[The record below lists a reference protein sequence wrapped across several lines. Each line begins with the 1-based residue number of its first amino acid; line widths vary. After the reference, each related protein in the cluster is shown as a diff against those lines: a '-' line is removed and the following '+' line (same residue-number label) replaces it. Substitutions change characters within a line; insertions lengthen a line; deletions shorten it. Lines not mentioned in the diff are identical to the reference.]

1 MAVLADGSV
10 EHKVRMEPKT
20 AARFLKLK
28 ARISASKDEEVY
40 RRVFQIVDALAEDTD
55 KGEKFF
61 KRKTDGTM
69 EEVHFFV

>member
-1 MAVLADGSV
+1 M
-10 EHKVRMEPKT
+10 EHRVTAPPKT
-20 AARFLKLK
+20 AARFQKLK
-28 ARISASKDEEVY
+28 ERLKIDQDAEVY

-61 KRKTDGTM
+61 KKKTDGTM